1 MIKPQRPSSF
11 SRTLALMPPLMVLTV
26 QVAEADIY
34 IKIGDS
40 AGSNA
45 IPGES
50 KVVAHLNWIDAKT
63 FQFGVTTSTTLALG
77 GIQAGKAVGS
87 DLVVTKNLD
96 NSSPKLFLSCAQ
108 GAIQGVIQPKV
119 TLELTQKTGVDQ
131 EEVLFYRITLTNVIV
146 SSLVTAGITVG
157 ERPTESVSFSYE
169 KITTEYYAPD
179 SKGAFPPS
187 PTSTSTWD
195 FVTNSPK

>member
-34 IKIGDS
+34 FKIGDS

-63 FQFGVTTSTTLALG
+63 FQFGVTNSTTLGLG

-87 DLVVTKNLD
+87 DLVITKNLD
-96 NSSPKLFLSCAQ
+96 KSSPKLFLSCA
-108 GAIQGVIQPKV
+108 QGVIQPKV

-157 ERPTESVSFSYE
+157 QRPTESVSFSYQ

>member
-34 IKIGDS
+34 FKIGDS

-63 FQFGVTTSTTLALG
+63 FQFGVTNSTTLGLG

-87 DLVVTKNLD
+87 DLVITKNLD
-96 NSSPKLFLSCAQ
+96 KSSPKLFLSCA
-108 GAIQGVIQPKV
+108 QGVIQPKV

-157 ERPTESVSFSYE
+157 QRPTESVSFSYQ

-179 SKGAFPPS
+179 SKGAFPPN

-195 FVTNSPK
+195 FVTNTAK

>member
-26 QVAEADIY
+26 QVAEAGTY
-34 IKIGDS
+34 IKIGDG
-40 AGSNA
+40 AGSNT
-45 IPGES
+45 IPGEA
-50 KVVAHLNWIDAKT
+50 KEVTHLNWIDAKT

-96 NSSPKLFLSCAQ
+96 KSSPKLFLSCA
-108 GAIQGVIQPKV
+108 QGVIQPKV

-157 ERPTESVSFSYE
+157 ERPTESVSFSYQ